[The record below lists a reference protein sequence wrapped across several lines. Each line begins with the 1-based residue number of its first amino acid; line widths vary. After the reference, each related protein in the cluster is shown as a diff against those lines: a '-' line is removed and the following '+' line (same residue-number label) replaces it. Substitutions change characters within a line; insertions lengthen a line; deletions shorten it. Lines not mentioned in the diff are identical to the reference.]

1 MREADVVPSRSAVAP
16 DDQALADGIR
26 WVGFDVDGVLTDA
39 GVYVGEH
46 AGSGVELK
54 RFDIRDGFGI
64 KLLQWAGLDV
74 AFVSARVSP
83 ATSRRAAEL
92 AVRDVVQEDGGHKVA
107 AIERLLARKGLD
119 WAQAAFVGD
128 DLPDVAVLQRV
139 ALAAVPADGVA
150 EARALA
156 HWPLQAGGGR
166 GAVREF
172 AERLLRGRGEYDAV
186 VRRYLAER
194 GGRWP

>member
-1 MREADVVPSRSAVAP
+1 MTRLGLPGSPNPAASFDEVARH
-16 DDQALADGIR
+16 IR

-39 GVYVGEH
+39 GVYIGQRDGH
-46 AGSGVELK
+46 RIELK

-64 KLLQWAGLDV
+64 KLLQWAEIDV
-74 AFVSARVSP
+74 AFVSARVSA
-83 ATSRRAAEL
+83 ATTERAAEL
-92 AVRDVVQEDGGHKVA
+92 GVRDVIQENSGNKCE
-107 AIERLLARKGLD
+107 AIARLLEAKGLS
-119 WAQAAFVGD
+119 WSQAAFMGD

-139 ALAAVPADGVA
+139 ALAACPADGVH

-156 HWPLQAGGGR
+156 HLQLGATGGR

-172 AERLLRGRGEYDAV
+172 AERLLKARGQWDRV
-186 VRRYLAER
+186 VGRYVTER